1 VTYKVEIL
9 RSAQRQLAKVDRQ
22 DQSRIVSAIRGLA
35 SNPRPHGGK
44 KLSGRAAWRI
54 RVGVYRVIY
63 EIFDDR
69 LLILVVTIGHRREV
83 YR

>member
-1 VTYKVEIL
+1 MTYKVEIL
-9 RSAQRQLAKVDRQ
+9 RSAQKQLAKVDRQ
-22 DQSRIVSAIRGLA
+22 DRPRVVSAVRGLA
-35 SNPRPHGGK
+35 SNPRPRGSK
-44 KLSGRAAWRI
+44 KLSGRSAWRI